1 MIFSVLLVQLSSL
14 VYCGID
20 VDDLVDG
27 VISREGSSSLLISPS
42 ELIDLLDHDLLCRFE
57 FQRTLLEHIFF
68 NNGTIVV
75 DLIVCP
81 ASWFN
86 RTGLLQKLDDTE
98 VLRLAKRLEEH
109 KAVHLTILDLRRCH
123 VLNCIRQGNATG

>member
-75 DLIVCP
+75 DLIACP

-98 VLRLAKRLEEH
+98 VLRLAERLEEH
-109 KAVHLTILDLRRCH
+109 KAVHLTILDLRSCH
-123 VLNCIRQGNATG
+123 VLNRIR